1 MNGILLRIFAHH
13 IILLMNDIFSKTKDQ
28 IIQTVVILII
38 LLVIRFVITKF
49 VRKIGDREN
58 FNDARTRLIIKYVN
72 ISVIII
78 ALFLAGITWSV
89 KFKDI
94 EFIFSS
100 VFAVLGVALFAQWSI
115 LSNVTAGV
123 ILFFSFPFKIGDRVR
138 IQDKDFPS
146 EAVIEDI
153 KAFHVHLRTDSGE
166 LITYPNNL
174 MLQKGIVVLHLKQ
187 DDEGKETL

>member
-1 MNGILLRIFAHH
+1 
-13 IILLMNDIFSKTKDQ
+13 MNDIFSKTKDQ
-28 IIQTVVILII
+28 IIQTIVILII
-38 LLVIRFVITKF
+38 LMVIRFVITKF
-49 VRKIGDREN
+49 VKKIGDREN

-78 ALFLAGITWSV
+78 AMFLAGITWSV
-89 KFKDI
+89 KFRDI